1 MKYRYIE
8 FTDKTAVS
16 AKGRKCGKLYCTG
29 KPSPEIIAEL
39 ELEQEKTGYDGSII
53 SYTTTLQNMGEKGWE
68 LQFVTPC
75 GVNFARRDSMA
86 GPIENSYIFRKTMDR
101 EDKEDLEK
109 ANEGVVE
116 KYYDTMKGLG
126 EE

>member
-16 AKGRKCGKLYCTG
+16 AKGRKNGRLYCTG
-29 KPSPEIIAEL
+29 KPSPEIVAEL
-39 ELEQEKTGYDGSII
+39 DLEVVNAGYDGSITN
-53 SYTTTLQNMGEKGWE
+53 YATTLQNMGEKGWE

-86 GPIENSYIFRKTMDR
+86 GPIENSYIFKKT
-101 EDKEDLEK
+101 E
-109 ANEGVVE
+109 A
-116 KYYDTMKGLG
+116 
-126 EE
+126 

>member
-8 FTDKTAVS
+8 FTDKTATS
-16 AKGRKCGKLYCTG
+16 PTGRKHGTLWFVG
-29 KPSPEIIAEL
+29 KPSEELIKEL
-39 ELEQEKTGYDGSII
+39 ELEEVRRDGRDLIGYTS
-53 SYTTTLQNMGEKGWE
+53 SLAALGEKGWE

-109 ANEGVVE
+109 VNEGVVE

-126 EE
+126 E